1 MKKRALK
8 IAALVVPL
16 VMLAACTSALVT
28 GGAAV
33 MNIFDRPDVN
43 LAEKNYAAADYLMQ
57 AGANFIKKS
66 DDVKAVALQ
75 NVAEPQLSTRIG
87 RIIAQQTG
95 ERLMQLG
102 YRVDLTDVSANVEN
116 DFPYAAAPVDR
127 QPDFV
132 LSGTYLNA
140 KSKVDVKLRLV
151 NARTGAVVALFDYGL
166 PMSHEVQRL
175 TKPKPQIYRT
185 TGQNVD
191 QSGYWTEGGTISA
204 MPKKDHGLNN

>member
-1 MKKRALK
+1 MRKIVAL
-8 IAALVVPL
+8 IP
-16 VMLAACTSALVT
+16 VMLLAACTSVVMG

-57 AGANFIKKS
+57 AGGNFVTRH

-75 NVAEPQLSTRIG
+75 NSAEPQLSTRIG

-95 ERLMQLG
+95 ERLQQLG
-102 YRVDLTDVSANVEN
+102 YRVDLTDVSANVEH
-116 DFPYAAAPVDR
+116 DFPYAAPAPDR

-151 NARTGAVVALFDYGL
+151 NAHTGAVVASFDYGL
-166 PMSHEVQRL
+166 LMSHEIQRM
-175 TKPKPQIYRT
+175 TKPSPLIYRT
-185 TGQNVD
+185 DPNSAE
-191 QSGYWTEGGTISA
+191 QSGGLWTSGQPYEEPSRIHDA
-204 MPKKDHGLNN
+204 FNN